1 MKETSQFVSIEL
13 DQHILHSLTKEQLI
27 DILTKKEI
35 PITIFQSNLAPLEA
49 LIKYLKEVLN
59 LTTTEIANNLNRNY
73 KTIHTTYTKVKHL
86 PLIYNK
92 TNLKIPLSIFKKE
105 NLSILESLTVYLNQT
120 LNLSKKQ
127 IADLLNKDQRTIW
140 TTINRATKKWK
151 T

>member
-1 MKETSQFVSIEL
+1 MKETSQFVSINL
-13 DQHILHSLTKEQLI
+13 DSNILHSLTKQQLI